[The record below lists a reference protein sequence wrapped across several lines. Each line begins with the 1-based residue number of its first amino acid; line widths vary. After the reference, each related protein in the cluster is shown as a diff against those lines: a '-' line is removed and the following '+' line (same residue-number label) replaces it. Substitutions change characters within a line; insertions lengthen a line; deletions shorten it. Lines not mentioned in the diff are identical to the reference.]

1 MKDIPLTSSV
11 GSHAENQ
18 EEDVLAI
25 QKALNEAAK
34 TIGLDEPLK
43 EDGVIEDDV
52 EHSKTCQAIR
62 KMQATLLGFKK
73 PDGRIDR
80 DGKSHRALA
89 EAISDELVI
98 APSLF
103 LPRIEPEVGLSDE
116 DFEKAAESLGCGV
129 AAVKA
134 VSEVES
140 AGSGFFASGPPCIL
154 FEAHIFSK
162 HSNRQFDDSH
172 PEISSRKWDRSL
184 YVGGEK
190 EYERLQEA
198 MTLDRKAALKSASY
212 GRYQIMGFNH
222 AAAGYDDIET
232 FVRDMFLA
240 ERFHLFA
247 FVSFIQS
254 NPRMH
259 HAIQTLDWATFA
271 RHYNGPAYAENRYD
285 EKLLLA
291 YHKHSG

>member
-18 EEDVLAI
+18 KEDVLAI

-34 TIGLDEPLK
+34 AIGLDGPLE
-43 EDGVIEDDV
+43 EDGVIDGDI
-52 EHSKTCQAIR
+52 EHSKTCQAIC
-62 KMQATLLGFKK
+62 KMQATLLGFKN

-89 EAISDELVI
+89 EAASDELGI

-116 DFEKAAESLGCGV
+116 DFEKAAESLDCEV

-162 HSNRQFDDSH
+162 YSDRKFDESH

-184 YVGGEK
+184 YIGGEK

-198 MTLDRKAALKSASY
+198 MMLDRRAALKSASY

-222 AAAGYDDIET
+222 AAAGYDDVET
-232 FVRDMFLA
+232 FVRDMFFA

-247 FVSFIQS
+247 FVSFIKS
-254 NPRMH
+254 NPKMH
-259 HAIQTLDWATFA
+259 NAIQELDWATFA
-271 RHYNGPAYAENRYD
+271 RYYNGPAYAENRYD
-285 EKLLLA
+285 EKLLSA
-291 YHKHSG
+291 YQKYAG